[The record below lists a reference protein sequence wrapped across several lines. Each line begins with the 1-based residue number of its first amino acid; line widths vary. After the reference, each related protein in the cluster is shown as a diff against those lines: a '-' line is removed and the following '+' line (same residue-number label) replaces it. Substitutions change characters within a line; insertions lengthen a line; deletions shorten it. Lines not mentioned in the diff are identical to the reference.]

1 MNEID
6 IKVDAD
12 LEMATHS
19 NLLDEKDAI
28 LIQILREVQRLTDSK
43 SQTAAKKNL
52 HLVAKLVFG
61 GRPKVSTIKY

>member
-52 HLVAKLVFG
+52 HLVAK
-61 GRPKVSTIKY
+61 